1 MPYYRT
7 SKLPYDTEIARKHL
21 MRADPTLGALV
32 KQIGPADLR
41 RRGTPYQSL
50 FRALLYQQLAGA
62 AAATIERRLLALFDN
77 HVPEPEVLF
86 ATDIDKLRSVG
97 LSRQKASYMHSLA
110 EHFANGAVSNRAL
123 GRMSDE
129 AVIDHVTQIKGIGTW
144 TAHMLL
150 MFSLGRPDVL
160 PTGDLGVQKAI
171 EELYRLTKAP
181 DPKTMLEIGEPWRP
195 YRTVASWYLWRSRDT
210 LTL

>member
-7 SKLPYDTEIARKHL
+7 SKLPYDAEVARKHI
-21 MRADPTLGALV
+21 MRSDPVLGSLV
-32 KQIGPADLR
+32 KEIGPTDLR

-62 AAATIERRLLALFDN
+62 AAATIERRLLALFDDK
-77 HVPEPEVLF
+77 VPEPDVLL
-86 ATDIDKLRSVG
+86 AMDIEKLRSVG

-110 EHFANGAVSNRAL
+110 DHFANGTVSNRAL
-123 GRMSDE
+123 ARLSDE
-129 AVIDHVTQIKGIGTW
+129 AVIEHVTQIKGIGTW

-171 EELYRLTKAP
+171 GDLYELDKLP
-181 DPKTMLEIGEPWRP
+181 DPKTMTEIAEPWRP
-195 YRTVASWYLWRSRDT
+195 YRTIASWYLWRTRDA